1 MLFKKIFINI
11 ISFLTGLLLI
21 INLLSF
27 LGKYHYRF
35 ELLTHF
41 RLQYL
46 VLFFVSSLFFTIL
59 FNKKWLVFSL
69 LGLCFNAIPVSS
81 IYLPTEIDSTEKKN
95 EASLLLTNVLSS
107 NQSYDVLLKII
118 KLKKADIIIVLELTP
133 LWAYE
138 LKIIGK
144 QYPYQKLIPRR
155 DNFGI
160 GLYSKYPLENITVID
175 FATNGIPSI
184 TASIRFNR
192 NHVNIIATHP
202 MPPFNEF
209 FAKQQKKHLENIAV
223 FTQSKEVITNSKDTA
238 LIIVAGD
245 LNSTQWSPSYRR
257 LMDST
262 DLKNTRQGKG
272 IYPSWSAGGIVGYLL
287 QIPLDHVL
295 VTKNIHTQKF
305 EKLESIDSDH
315 FPIYLELQF

>member
-27 LGKYHYRF
+27 LGQYHYRF
-35 ELLTHF
+35 EQLTHF

-59 FNKKWLVFSL
+59 FNKKWLFFSL
-69 LGLCFNAIPVSS
+69 LGLCFNAIPVLS

-95 EASLLLTNVLSS
+95 EASLLMTNVLSS
-107 NQSYDVLLKII
+107 NQSYDALLKII
-118 KLKKADIIIVLELTP
+118 KLKKADIIVVLELTP

-138 LKIIGK
+138 LKTIGK
-144 QYPYQKLIPRR
+144 QYPYQKLIPRK

-160 GLYSKYPLENITVID
+160 GLYSKYPLENTAVID

-192 NHVNIIATHP
+192 NHLNIIATHP
-202 MPPFNEF
+202 LPPFNKSW
-209 FAKQQKKHLENIAV
+209 AKQQKIHLENLAL
-223 FTQSKEVITNSKDTA
+223 FTQSKKAKTHSKDTT
-238 LIIVAGD
+238 LIMVVAD
-245 LNSTQWSPSYRR
+245 LNSTQWSPSYRK

-262 DLKNTRQGKG
+262 GLINTRQGEG
-272 IYPSWSAGGIVGYLL
+272 IYPS
-287 QIPLDHVL
+287 
-295 VTKNIHTQKF
+295 
-305 EKLESIDSDH
+305 
-315 FPIYLELQF
+315 

>member
-46 VLFFVSSLFFTIL
+46 VLFFVSSLFFTIF

-69 LGLCFNAIPVSS
+69 LGLCFNAIPVLS
-81 IYLPTEIDSTEKKN
+81 IYLPTEIDSTQKKS

-107 NQSYDVLLKII
+107 NQSYDALLKII
-118 KLKKADIIIVLELTP
+118 KLKKADMIVVLELTP

-138 LKIIGK
+138 LKTIGK

-160 GLYSKYPLENITVID
+160 GLYSKYPLENTTVID

-192 NHVNIIATHP
+192 NHLNIIATHP
-202 MPPFNEF
+202 MPPFNKS
-209 FAKQQKKHLENIAV
+209 FAEQQKIHLESLAL
-223 FTQSKEVITNSKDTA
+223 FTQSKKAKTDSKDAA
-238 LIIVAGD
+238 LIMVVGD
-245 LNSTQWSPSYRR
+245 LNSTQWSPSYRK

-262 DLKNTRQGKG
+262 GLINTRQGKG
-272 IYPSWSAGGIVGYLL
+272 IYPSWSAGGLIGDLL

-295 VTKNIHTQKF
+295 VTKNIYAQKF
-305 EKLESIDSDH
+305 EKLDSIDSDH